1 MSRED
6 RNVSKLRVERSRR
19 EIEWTCGA
27 GGGTPKHGNSRGV
40 PAAPVI
46 PVLRASL
53 EGNRAENGTEGIE
66 GKGVGVT
73 KCTLHCEREG
83 SGCVVEGGGCC

>member
-1 MSRED
+1 MS
-6 RNVSKLRVERSRR
+6 
-19 EIEWTCGA
+19 
-27 GGGTPKHGNSRGV
+27 
-40 PAAPVI
+40 AAPVI

-83 SGCVVEGGGCC
+83 SGYVEGGGVVNWERVRLAVTSPAHQLCKASVNLTHTFSPKLILR